1 MFKACKLRY
10 LTKYFIYS
18 IFIVGSKKVVHVI
31 NMKEQEC
38 VRMFTYIDNEQ
49 LKKELKKLVID
60 SGMTQKEVAEKM
72 EVKPQQYTNIV
83 NKENL
88 AFRDVKRIAIAC
100 GYELQID
107 FIPVEQSE

>member
-1 MFKACKLRY
+1 M
-10 LTKYFIYS
+10 FIY
-18 IFIVGSKKVVHVI
+18 
-31 NMKEQEC
+31 E
-38 VRMFTYIDNEQ
+38 DNDQ

-60 SGMTQKEVAEKM
+60 SGMTQKEVAKKM

-88 AFRDVKRIAIAC
+88 AFRDVKRITIAC

-107 FIPVEQSE
+107 FVPVSRTGNRYNYI

>member
-1 MFKACKLRY
+1 M
-10 LTKYFIYS
+10 FIYE
-18 IFIVGSKKVVHVI
+18 
-31 NMKEQEC
+31 NN
-38 VRMFTYIDNEQ
+38 DQ

-60 SGMTQKEVAEKM
+60 SGKTQKEVAEKM

-100 GYELQID
+100 GYELHID
-107 FIPVEQSE
+107 FVPVDQSER

>member
-1 MFKACKLRY
+1 M
-10 LTKYFIYS
+10 FIY
-18 IFIVGSKKVVHVI
+18 
-31 NMKEQEC
+31 E
-38 VRMFTYIDNEQ
+38 DNDQ

-72 EVKPQQYTNIV
+72 GVKPQQYNNIV

-100 GYELQID
+100 GYELQIE
-107 FIPVEQSE
+107 FAPVEQSEK

>member
-1 MFKACKLRY
+1 M
-10 LTKYFIYS
+10 FIY
-18 IFIVGSKKVVHVI
+18 
-31 NMKEQEC
+31 E
-38 VRMFTYIDNEQ
+38 DNDQ
-49 LKKELKKLVID
+49 IKKELKKLVID

-107 FIPVEQSE
+107 FVPVEQDGK

>member
-1 MFKACKLRY
+1 M
-10 LTKYFIYS
+10 FIY
-18 IFIVGSKKVVHVI
+18 
-31 NMKEQEC
+31 E
-38 VRMFTYIDNEQ
+38 DNDQ

-60 SGMTQKEVAEKM
+60 SGKTQKEVAEKM

-107 FIPVEQSE
+107 FVSVDQNGK

>member
-1 MFKACKLRY
+1 M
-10 LTKYFIYS
+10 FIYE
-18 IFIVGSKKVVHVI
+18 
-31 NMKEQEC
+31 NN
-38 VRMFTYIDNEQ
+38 DQ

-107 FIPVEQSE
+107 FVPVEQDGK

>member
-1 MFKACKLRY
+1 M
-10 LTKYFIYS
+10 FIYE
-18 IFIVGSKKVVHVI
+18 
-31 NMKEQEC
+31 NN
-38 VRMFTYIDNEQ
+38 DQ

-60 SGMTQKEVAEKM
+60 SGLTQKEVAEKIG
-72 EVKPQQYTNIV
+72 VKPQQYTNIV

-107 FIPVEQSE
+107 FVPAEQNGK

>member
-1 MFKACKLRY
+1 M
-10 LTKYFIYS
+10 FIYE
-18 IFIVGSKKVVHVI
+18 
-31 NMKEQEC
+31 NN
-38 VRMFTYIDNEQ
+38 DQ

-60 SGMTQKEVAEKM
+60 SGKTQKEVAEKM

-100 GYELQID
+100 GYELHID
-107 FIPVEQSE
+107 FIPVQSEGK

>member
-1 MFKACKLRY
+1 M
-10 LTKYFIYS
+10 FIYE
-18 IFIVGSKKVVHVI
+18 
-31 NMKEQEC
+31 NN
-38 VRMFTYIDNEQ
+38 DQ

-100 GYELQID
+100 GYELHID
-107 FIPVEQSE
+107 FVASSERRKYM

>member
-1 MFKACKLRY
+1 M
-10 LTKYFIYS
+10 FIY
-18 IFIVGSKKVVHVI
+18 K
-31 NMKEQEC
+31 
-38 VRMFTYIDNEQ
+38 DNDQ

-72 EVKPQQYTNIV
+72 EVKPQQYINIV

-100 GYELQID
+100 GYELQVE
-107 FIPVEQSE
+107 FVPVDQKEK

>member
-1 MFKACKLRY
+1 M
-10 LTKYFIYS
+10 FIYE
-18 IFIVGSKKVVHVI
+18 
-31 NMKEQEC
+31 NN
-38 VRMFTYIDNEQ
+38 DQ

-88 AFRDVKRIAIAC
+88 AFRDVKRIAMAC
-100 GYELQID
+100 GYELHID
-107 FIPVEQSE
+107 FIPAEQGEK

>member
-1 MFKACKLRY
+1 M
-10 LTKYFIYS
+10 FIY
-18 IFIVGSKKVVHVI
+18 
-31 NMKEQEC
+31 E
-38 VRMFTYIDNEQ
+38 DNDQ

-60 SGMTQKEVAEKM
+60 SGLTQREVSEKM
-72 EVKPQQYTNIV
+72 GVKPQQYTNIV

-107 FIPVEQSE
+107 FVPVEQGEK

>member
-1 MFKACKLRY
+1 M
-10 LTKYFIYS
+10 FIY
-18 IFIVGSKKVVHVI
+18 
-31 NMKEQEC
+31 E
-38 VRMFTYIDNEQ
+38 DNDQ

-83 NKENL
+83 NKENV

-100 GYELQID
+100 GYKLQID
-107 FIPVEQSE
+107 FVPAEQNGK

>member
-1 MFKACKLRY
+1 M
-10 LTKYFIYS
+10 FIY
-18 IFIVGSKKVVHVI
+18 
-31 NMKEQEC
+31 
-38 VRMFTYIDNEQ
+38 DNNDQ

-88 AFRDVKRIAIAC
+88 AFRDVKRIAMAC

-107 FIPVEQSE
+107 FVPAEQGEK

>member
-1 MFKACKLRY
+1 M
-10 LTKYFIYS
+10 FIYE
-18 IFIVGSKKVVHVI
+18 
-31 NMKEQEC
+31 NN
-38 VRMFTYIDNEQ
+38 DQ

-107 FIPVEQSE
+107 FVPVEQDIK

>member
-1 MFKACKLRY
+1 M
-10 LTKYFIYS
+10 FIYD
-18 IFIVGSKKVVHVI
+18 
-31 NMKEQEC
+31 
-38 VRMFTYIDNEQ
+38 DNDQ

-60 SGMTQKEVAEKM
+60 SGLTQKEVAEKM

-100 GYELQID
+100 GYDLQID
-107 FIPVEQSE
+107 FVSVDQIDQEEK